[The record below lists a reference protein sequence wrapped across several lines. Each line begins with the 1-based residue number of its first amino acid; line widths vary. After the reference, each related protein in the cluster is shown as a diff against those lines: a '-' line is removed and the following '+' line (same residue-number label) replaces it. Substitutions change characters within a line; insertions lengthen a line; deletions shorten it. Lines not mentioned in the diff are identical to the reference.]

1 MTKRAIN
8 MSPEE
13 RKTALGE
20 IKQRR
25 PKLDPMDTSKKA
37 ADMTAQERAE
47 WLAEHKRR
55 FA

>member
-1 MTKRAIN
+1 MKKAID
-8 MSPEE
+8 MSPSE
-13 RKTALGE
+13 RKAALDE

-25 PKLDPMDTSKKA
+25 PELAPMDTSKKA

>member
-1 MTKRAIN
+1 MKRAVD
-8 MSPEE
+8 MSEAE

-37 ADMTAQERAE
+37 SAMTVQERAE
-47 WLAEHKRR
+47 WLAEHRRR
-55 FA
+55 FT